1 MKTLL
6 AAALMMVLLGGAG
19 PVRAVPLAPYAP
31 ELPSDLVMIAEGCG
45 VGFHRGPN
53 GVCRPQAK
61 GPALMRI
68 FARKCPVGYRRNLLG
83 KCRRE

>member
-6 AAALMMVLLGGAG
+6 AAMLIIAVLCGAG
-19 PVRAVPLAPYAP
+19 AVRAAPLAPLAP
-31 ELPSDLVMIAEGCG
+31 QIPSDLVTVAEGCG

-53 GVCRPQAK
+53 GVCRPKAK

-68 FARKCPVGYRRNLLG
+68 FARKCPVGYRRNLVG

>member
-6 AAALMMVLLGGAG
+6 TVPLAMVLLCGAG
-19 PVRAVPLAPYAP
+19 TVQAAPLAPFAP
-31 ELPSDLVMIAEGCG
+31 GIPSDLVLVAEGCG

>member
-6 AAALMMVLLGGAG
+6 AVPLTMVLLCGAG
-19 PVRAVPLAPYAP
+19 TVQAAPLAPPAAK
-31 ELPSDLVMIAEGCG
+31 LPSGLVLVAEGCG

>member
-1 MKTLL
+1 MKTLFATALTMVFL
-6 AAALMMVLLGGAG
+6 AGAG
-19 PVRAVPLAPYAP
+19 AVQAAPLAPLASK
-31 ELPSDLVMIAEGCG
+31 LPSDIVMVAEGCG

>member
-1 MKTLL
+1 MRLVFTTALAIALL
-6 AAALMMVLLGGAG
+6 SGFNAAHAAPPASPAPPSAPDILL
-19 PVRAVPLAPYAP
+19 
-31 ELPSDLVMIAEGCG
+31 IADGCG
-45 VGFHRGPN
+45 VGFHRTPT

-61 GPALMRI
+61 GPALMRA

>member
-6 AAALMMVLLGGAG
+6 AAALMMVLLGAAG
-19 PVRAVPLAPYAP
+19 PVRAAPLAPYAP
-31 ELPSDLVMIAEGCG
+31 KLPSDLVMVAEGCG

>member
-6 AAALMMVLLGGAG
+6 AAMLIVLCGAG
-19 PVRAVPLAPYAP
+19 IARAAPLVPFAPGIPFDVVKVAQ
-31 ELPSDLVMIAEGCG
+31 GCG

-53 GVCRPQAK
+53 GVCRPQSK
-61 GPALMRI
+61 GPALMRV

>member
-1 MKTLL
+1 MKPLL
-6 AAALMMVLLGGAG
+6 ASVLMIAVLCGVDAVQAA
-19 PVRAVPLAPYAP
+19 PLAPRAP
-31 ELPSDLVMIAEGCG
+31 QIPSDFVMVAEGCG

-68 FARKCPVGYRRNLLG
+68 FARKCPVGYRRNLVG

>member
-6 AAALMMVLLGGAG
+6 AAALMTAFLGGAG
-19 PVRAVPLAPYAP
+19 FVQAAPLAPLAP
-31 ELPSDLVMIAEGCG
+31 ELPSDLMMIAEGCG

-68 FARKCPVGYRRNLLG
+68 FARKCPVGYRRNLVG